1 MAENTGDRYAVA
13 RTVLSRIP
21 HGVAIVGAADGAERS
36 CATGTAMYVSF
47 VPPMIAI
54 AEHPGSRTCKLIQ
67 RSGAFSVSFL
77 HASQQDIAE
86 RAGKS
91 AEGADKFAALRI
103 RPLVGL
109 ACRVMAAAGLFD
121 MHGHIS
127 LRDGDVAYINGRRS
141 SRISVTPAQVAVV
154 NIADGA
160 VVSGEPP
167 AETPLHLG
175 CYRARPEIRSVA
187 HFHPLAATAFATVG
201 KPLITAFNAGAPFGK
216 VVPVYDDP
224 DLVRN
229 DSQGSAMAKDLGKHR
244 AVLLRGH
251 GVAVVA
257 EDVPSCVTLSLYL
270 EENAK
275 RLAYA
280 MTIGDP
286 QPYTDDEIKRVSA
299 SLWQPFVIEKTW
311 IDAQERARR
320 AGALDDLG

>member
-1 MAENTGDRYAVA
+1 
-13 RTVLSRIP
+13 
-21 HGVAIVGAADGAERS
+21 
-36 CATGTAMYVSF
+36 
-47 VPPMIAI
+47 
-54 AEHPGSRTCKLIQ
+54 
-67 RSGAFSVSFL
+67 
-77 HASQQDIAE
+77 
-86 RAGKS
+86 
-91 AEGADKFAALRI
+91 
-103 RPLVGL
+103 
-109 ACRVMAAAGLFD
+109 
-121 MHGHIS
+121 
-127 LRDGDVAYINGRRS
+127 
-141 SRISVTPAQVAVV
+141 
-154 NIADGA
+154 

-216 VVPVYDDP
+216 AVPVYDDP

-280 MTIGDP
+280 MTIALRSSSPGCLDRIGGG
-286 QPYTDDEIKRVSA
+286 TELVGCNVGHRRSLASGVRRVPRSSGQLSGCGIGMA
-299 SLWQPFVIEKTW
+299 C
-311 IDAQERARR
+311 RR
-320 AGALDDLG
+320 ACLSHRDFAAYPRSSLLHRTAGPRIHGPDRLEERQYVLSAFGRPFSEKPMM

>member
-1 MAENTGDRYAVA
+1 MSLPREAENRGLVA
-13 RTVLSRIP
+13 
-21 HGVAIVGAADGAERS
+21 
-36 CATGTAMYVSF
+36 
-47 VPPMIAI
+47 
-54 AEHPGSRTCKLIQ
+54 
-67 RSGAFSVSFL
+67 
-77 HASQQDIAE
+77 
-86 RAGKS
+86 
-91 AEGADKFAALRI
+91 
-103 RPLVGL
+103 L
-109 ACRVMAAAGLFD
+109 ACRVMAVAGLFD

-127 LRDGDVAYINGRRS
+127 LRDGDVAYINGRRT
-141 SRISVTPAQVAVV
+141 SRIAVTPGQVAIVTV
-154 NIADGA
+154 ADGS

-224 DLVRN
+224 DLVRS
-229 DSQGSAMAKDLGKHR
+229 DRQGSAMAKDLGAHR

-257 EDVPSCVTLSLYL
+257 DDVPSCVTLSLYL

-280 MTIGDP
+280 LTIGEP
-286 QPYTDDEIKRVSA
+286 KAFTDDEIRRVTE
-299 SLWQPFVIEKTW
+299 SLWQPFVIEKSW

-320 AGALDDLG
+320 AGALEGLAGGR

>member
-1 MAENTGDRYAVA
+1 MSLPREADDRRLVA
-13 RTVLSRIP
+13 
-21 HGVAIVGAADGAERS
+21 
-36 CATGTAMYVSF
+36 
-47 VPPMIAI
+47 
-54 AEHPGSRTCKLIQ
+54 
-67 RSGAFSVSFL
+67 
-77 HASQQDIAE
+77 
-86 RAGKS
+86 
-91 AEGADKFAALRI
+91 
-103 RPLVGL
+103 L
-109 ACRVMAAAGLFD
+109 ACRVMAVAGLFD

-127 LRDGDVAYINGRRS
+127 LRDGDVAYINGRRT
-141 SRISVTPAQVAVV
+141 SRVSVTPEDIAVV
-154 NIADGA
+154 TVADGS

-175 CYRARPEIRSVA
+175 CYRARPEIRSAA

-201 KPLITAFNAGAPFGK
+201 KPLITAFNAGVPFGR

-229 DSQGSAMAKDLGKHR
+229 DRQGSAIAKDLGAHR

-280 MTIGDP
+280 LTIG
-286 QPYTDDEIKRVSA
+286 QPKRFTDDEIRRVTE

-320 AGALDDLG
+320 AGALADL

>member
-1 MAENTGDRYAVA
+1 
-13 RTVLSRIP
+13 
-21 HGVAIVGAADGAERS
+21 
-36 CATGTAMYVSF
+36 
-47 VPPMIAI
+47 
-54 AEHPGSRTCKLIQ
+54 
-67 RSGAFSVSFL
+67 
-77 HASQQDIAE
+77 
-86 RAGKS
+86 
-91 AEGADKFAALRI
+91 
-103 RPLVGL
+103 
-109 ACRVMAAAGLFD
+109 MAAAGLFD

-127 LRDGDVAYINGRRS
+127 LRDGDVAYINGRRA

-154 NIADGA
+154 RVADGA

-175 CYRARPEIRSVA
+175 CYRARPDVRSAA

-201 KPLITAFNAGAPFGK
+201 KPLFTAFNAGAPFGR
-216 VVPVYDDP
+216 VVPVYEDP
-224 DLVRN
+224 DLVR
-229 DSQGSAMAKDLGKHR
+229 DDDQGGALARALADHR

-257 EDVPSCVTLSLYL
+257 DDVPSCVTLSLYL

-280 MTIGDP
+280 MTIGEP
-286 QPYTDDEIKRVSA
+286 TPYTDEEIRRVTA

-320 AGALDDLG
+320 AGALEGL

>member
-1 MAENTGDRYAVA
+1 VSLPRDAENRRLVA
-13 RTVLSRIP
+13 
-21 HGVAIVGAADGAERS
+21 
-36 CATGTAMYVSF
+36 
-47 VPPMIAI
+47 
-54 AEHPGSRTCKLIQ
+54 
-67 RSGAFSVSFL
+67 
-77 HASQQDIAE
+77 
-86 RAGKS
+86 
-91 AEGADKFAALRI
+91 
-103 RPLVGL
+103 L

-127 LRDGDVAYINGRRS
+127 LRDGDVAYINGRRA
-141 SRISVTPAQVAVV
+141 SRISVTPDEIAVV
-154 NIADGA
+154 TVADGS
-160 VVSGEPP
+160 VVAGEPP
-167 AETPLHLG
+167 AETALHLG
-175 CYRARPEIRSVA
+175 CYRARPEIRSAA

-229 DSQGSAMAKDLGKHR
+229 DPQGMALATDLGAHR

-257 EDVPSCVTLSLYL
+257 DDVPSCVTLSLYL

-280 MTIGDP
+280 LTIGEP
-286 QPYTDDEIKRVSA
+286 KPYTDDEIRRVTE

-320 AGALDDLG
+320 AGALDDLAGGR

>member
-1 MAENTGDRYAVA
+1 MTDTEDRLAVA
-13 RTVLSRIP
+13 
-21 HGVAIVGAADGAERS
+21 
-36 CATGTAMYVSF
+36 F
-47 VPPMIAI
+47 
-54 AEHPGSRTCKLIQ
+54 
-67 RSGAFSVSFL
+67 
-77 HASQQDIAE
+77 
-86 RAGKS
+86 
-91 AEGADKFAALRI
+91 
-103 RPLVGL
+103 

-127 LRDGDVAYINGRRS
+127 LRVGDVAYINGRRA
-141 SRISVTPAQVAVV
+141 SRISVTPAQIAVV
-154 NIADGA
+154 KVADGT

-201 KPLITAFNAGAPFGK
+201 TPLVTAFNAGAPFGR
-216 VVPVYDDP
+216 VVPVFDDP
-224 DLVRN
+224 DLVRT
-229 DSQGSAMAKDLGKHR
+229 DDQGRALAKVLTDHR

-257 EDVPSCVTLSLYL
+257 EDIPRCVTLSLYL

-280 MTIGDP
+280 LTIGEP
-286 QPYTDDEIKRVSA
+286 KPYTDDEIRRVAA

-320 AGALDDLG
+320 AGALDGLG